1 VDGGDIKPASTALA
15 ETDMQG
21 FSRRL
26 VMAGFL
32 VLAAAAASARAADVT
47 KANNTDALT
56 LGSSW
61 VGGTAPGAGDTIV
74 WDSTVAG
81 ANTVPQGGDLSVEG
95 IRIENPGGL
104 VRIEGDAAQTLT
116 VGASGIDLSTATQ
129 NLNLAQTSTLAV
141 RLAMG
146 ANQIWDVAGNRLITS
161 GNTNGLGVLVANNGH
176 TLTVDGGGGVFLGS
190 YEGSGGLT
198 VQGGSTLQL
207 RDSGLFAYS
216 GGLTVTGGTLV
227 LRGSFGQ
234 GGEKPLGSGSLT
246 VHDATLNL
254 IVGNFAY
261 THGNAVAMSGNLSI
275 TNSSIS
281 GGSPGRDQT
290 FGTLAISGSG
300 TLAVTAT
307 GTNDASIIFGAT
319 TLSGSPT
326 FDVGSRAGNGLQ
338 LGAIGESGG
347 ARGITKT
354 GIGTLRLTGASS
366 YTGATTISDGTLA
379 LGSGGSLAGS
389 SGITVAAG
397 AVLDASAATAGLAV
411 AANQS
416 LGGAGLILGSV
427 SFGSDSKLAFT
438 SSLTI
443 DSGTVAFNG
452 FGVDDIVGLDGTVVS
467 AGTYPLLGGTATFD
481 LSAAL
486 NVGLANAADIGGGQT
501 AYFDGAGLQVI
512 VVPEPALLPLLIAAA
527 ASGLIVRRRLPSTLI
542 P

>member
-1 VDGGDIKPASTALA
+1 
-15 ETDMQG
+15 MQG

-26 VMAGFL
+26 VLAGFL

-116 VGASGIDLSTATQ
+116 VGASGIDLSTAT
-129 NLNLAQTSTLAV
+129 AV

-216 GGLTVTGGTLV
+216 GGLTGTGGTLV
-227 LRGSFGQ
+227 LRGIFSQ
-234 GGEKPLGSGSLT
+234 AGEKPLGSGGLT
-246 VHDATLNL
+246 VQDASLNL
-254 IVGNFAY
+254 IVGNSAY

-281 GGSPGRDQT
+281 
-290 FGTLAISGSG
+290 
-300 TLAVTAT
+300 
-307 GTNDASIIFGAT
+307 
-319 TLSGSPT
+319 
-326 FDVGSRAGNGLQ
+326 AGN
-338 LGAIGESGG
+338 
-347 ARGITKT
+347 
-354 GIGTLRLTGASS
+354 
-366 YTGATTISDGTLA
+366 
-379 LGSGGSLAGS
+379 
-389 SGITVAAG
+389 
-397 AVLDASAATAGLAV
+397 
-411 AANQS
+411 
-416 LGGAGLILGSV
+416 
-427 SFGSDSKLAFT
+427 
-438 SSLTI
+438 
-443 DSGTVAFNG
+443 
-452 FGVDDIVGLDGTVVS
+452 
-467 AGTYPLLGGTATFD
+467 
-481 LSAAL
+481 
-486 NVGLANAADIGGGQT
+486 
-501 AYFDGAGLQVI
+501 
-512 VVPEPALLPLLIAAA
+512 
-527 ASGLIVRRRLPSTLI
+527 
-542 P
+542 